1 MGDTAAQHWLDFIF
15 VSIVFIPI
23 TEKEPLSK
31 YIAI

>member
-23 TEKEPLSK
+23 TEKERLSK
-31 YIAI
+31 YIVI